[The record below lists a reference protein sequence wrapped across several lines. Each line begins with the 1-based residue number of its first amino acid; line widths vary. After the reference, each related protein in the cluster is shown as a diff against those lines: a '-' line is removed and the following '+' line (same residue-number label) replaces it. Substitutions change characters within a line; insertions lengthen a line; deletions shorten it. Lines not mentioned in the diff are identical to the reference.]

1 MGQQQLLLIV
11 LGVIIVGFAIVAGG
25 QIVEKSYRQ
34 NEADLLMD
42 RTLMIAHS
50 AVAWKAKSDPYAGGN
65 ASYSGLIDGGFQK
78 LFLGEETEQGRFK
91 ITRANLDTL
100 EVTAVGKRFP
110 EVGIRVLVIGEE
122 FNLTDVRFDGAI
134 KID

>member
-1 MGQQQLLLIV
+1 MGHQQLLLLV

-34 NEADLLMD
+34 HEADLLMD

-65 ASYSGLIDGGFQK
+65 ASYAGLADGGFRK
-78 LFLGEETEQGRFK
+78 LFLGEETETGIFK
-91 ITRANLDTL
+91 ITKAVQDSL

-110 EVGIRVLVIGEE
+110 EVGIRVLVVGED

-134 KID
+134 ALD